1 VQAAIL
7 ASCSGDQ
14 HRGSRRRP
22 KRLNMVAAPL
32 APLIERLISELGL
45 SQAEFAE
52 ALDAS
57 ERSVA
62 RWKVGGSYPQ
72 YEARARLEEMT
83 ALADRLQRSF
93 PDAAAG
99 AAWLR
104 APSAYFG
111 GSAPLEAFLR
121 GRFAAVE
128 AALDAFDA
136 GRAK

>member
-1 VQAAIL
+1 MA
-7 ASCSGDQ
+7 
-14 HRGSRRRP
+14 
-22 KRLNMVAAPL
+22 AAPL
-32 APLIERLISELGL
+32 APLIERLTAELGL
-45 SQAEFAE
+45 SRAEFAE

-83 ALADRLQRSF
+83 ALADRLHASF
-93 PDAAAG
+93 PDDAAG

-104 APSAYFG
+104 APSGYFG
-111 GSAPLEAFLR
+111 GLAPLDAFLR

-128 AALDAFDA
+128 AGLDAFDA
-136 GRAK
+136 ERSK